1 MENDNILSPKNPS
14 KTIEDR
20 WSRCSD
26 NVNGD
31 HGVPAGSK
39 KRKSMSDG
47 SENLVFLKNVVSE
60 KKQRMKLKDNYSASI
75 SRSSSITRR
84 ISSSIPL
91 VPPPSGG
98 GSRRVSFLERSL
110 FPGIK

>member
-14 KTIEDR
+14 KTIED
-20 WSRCSD
+20 
-26 NVNGD
+26 

-39 KRKSMSDG
+39 KRKSMSGG
-47 SENLVFLKNVVSE
+47 SENLVFRKNAVSE

-84 ISSSIPL
+84 ISSSIPYQETDL
-91 VPPPSGG
+91 RIFYPDFLPSQH
-98 GSRRVSFLERSL
+98 
-110 FPGIK
+110 